1 MVVTD
6 FGVNSGDGSDGNG
19 SGGGNKCI
27 DDAVN
32 SDDRP
37 FGMKGEYARRYASND
52 NDADDDDNDDD
63 DGGIATGGCGGGLD
77 TDDLSIFNSMLK
89 LPTEPP
95 RLLSSGSADDAPES
109 LGDPVR

>member
-1 MVVTD
+1 MSGGEKGIVVTD

-19 SGGGNKCI
+19 SGGGNKCT
-27 DDAVN
+27 DDTVN
-32 SDDRP
+32 
-37 FGMKGEYARRYASND
+37 GEYARRYASND
-52 NDADDDDNDDD
+52 NDAADDDDNDD
-63 DGGIATGGCGGGLD
+63 GGSATGGGGGGLD